1 MTGTPSVNAAARTA
15 HEKWLLELTGIPTAS
30 GREDRVIEWVLKWVA
45 ARRKKLAVV
54 ADLAGNL
61 FIHQGPALEATGR
74 AAGNRPLLITAHL
87 DHPAFVLREVIDA
100 KRARFEFRGG
110 VHDPYFAKTAVEII
124 DGSDRSR
131 LGVIESLDSTAKPY
145 KQVVVRITGAATPL
159 GTADRSRKKSDKAVS
174 GTTGLD
180 VGDIAR
186 WKLPAPRI
194 ARSETG
200 QGLRTRLIRTHAC
213 DDLAALAAAL
223 ATLDS
228 VAGRA
233 GFEHVGVLLTVA
245 EEVGFVGAIAA
256 ARNGGIPQD
265 ARLLCLEN
273 SRSFADSP
281 IGHGAILRV
290 GDRMSVFSPELTNR
304 LGQLYLEHQR
314 TTPSFKFQR
323 KLMAGGACEATA
335 FSSYGYESTCL
346 CLPLGNYHNMQDID
360 GALAGKPA
368 KVGPEFV
375 ALDDYH
381 GLIEMLL
388 IAAAGLDDLRVP
400 SFRDRMERVFAD
412 NRGVVAVLREG

>member
-1 MTGTPSVNAAARTA
+1 MTLVPAVKSTARVA
-15 HEKWLLELTGIPTAS
+15 HEKWLLALTAIPTAS

-45 ARRKKLAVV
+45 GRGAKLAVV
-54 ADLAGNL
+54 VDVAGNL
-61 FIHQGPALEATGR
+61 LIHQGPSHQATGR
-74 AAGNRPLLITAHL
+74 AARNRPLLITAHL

-110 VHDPYFAKTAVEII
+110 VHDPYFTKAAVEII
-124 DGSDRSR
+124 DGSDRTR
-131 LGVIESLDSTAKPY
+131 PGVIESLDSKAKPY
-145 KQVVVRITGAATPL
+145 KQVVVRISGAAAPL
-159 GTADRSRKKSDKAVS
+159 DGAAKGRKKSAHAIS

-186 WKLPAPRI
+186 WKLPSPRI
-194 ARSETG
+194 VKAQTG
-200 QGLRTRLIRTHAC
+200 QGLRTRVIRTHAC

-256 ARNGGIPQD
+256 ARNGSIPRE
-265 ARLLCLEN
+265 ARLICLEN

-290 GDRMSVFSPELTNR
+290 GDRMSVFSPELTNQ

-314 TTPSFKFQR
+314 TTPAFTFQR

-335 FSSYGYESTCL
+335 FASYGYESTCL

-360 GALAGKPA
+360 GALAGKAA

-388 IAAAGLDDLRVP
+388 VAAAGLDDLRVP
-400 SFRDRMERVFAD
+400 SFRDRMEKIFAD
-412 NRGVVAVLREG
+412 NRAVVVGLR